1 MNEKKGGIY
10 LDKKILIVEDD
21 PEIRNFIKLYL
32 TNDGYETVEVDDGKK
47 VMEVFHAENPDLVI
61 LDILLPGLD
70 GIEVCREIRK
80 TSIVPIIFLSNK
92 IDEVDKIIGL
102 TVGADDY
109 ITKPFSPRE
118 LTARIRSHLRREM
131 YYTDQQQERKSILK
145 FDNIMIDLDRHRII
159 CNNEEIELS
168 AKEFSLLS
176 YMAKHPGRI
185 FTVEELFE
193 KVWGEFSLGDT
204 RTVMVHISSLRKKI
218 ERDSSNPQFII
229 TVRGVGYKFMD

>member
-1 MNEKKGGIY
+1 M
-10 LDKKILIVEDD
+10 DKKILIVEDD

>member
-1 MNEKKGGIY
+1 M
-10 LDKKILIVEDD
+10 DKKILIVEDD

-47 VMEVFHAENPDLVI
+47 VMEVFHAENLDLVI